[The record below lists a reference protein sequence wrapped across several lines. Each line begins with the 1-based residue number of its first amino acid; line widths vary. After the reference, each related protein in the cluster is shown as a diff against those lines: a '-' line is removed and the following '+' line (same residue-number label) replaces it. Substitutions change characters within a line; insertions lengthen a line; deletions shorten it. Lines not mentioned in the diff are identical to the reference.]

1 MIYEDYY
8 TISEINRWQM
18 ETDIP
23 WDKIDKELAHSQPEI
38 LDQLR
43 DACLIESYHP
53 ISTKRLLDLLWD
65 DIDATGIISVE
76 LFEGFRHFFVLKR
89 YLEAVEYEKPIT
101 DQELVKLRHKAAKSL
116 PKPDLT
122 QELINFIF
130 SEHFAAYYFVRIAQK
145 AKEPVL
151 KQIATFITKDE
162 FRHTQI
168 SFDLM
173 KARIEQKKETA
184 NSILEAA
191 YNFRHYGNEAIEEV
205 PVFQRNDI
213 QAINVFS
220 KKVELLTGKR
230 LIDYVKEKKIK

>member
-23 WDKIDKELAHSQPEI
+23 WNKIDKELAQSQPEI

-76 LFEGFRHFFVLKR
+76 LFEGFRHFYVLKR
-89 YLEAVEYEKPIT
+89 YLEAVEYGKPIT
-101 DQELVKLRHKAAKSL
+101 DQELKRLRHKAVKGLS
-116 PKPDLT
+116 KPDLT

-130 SEHFAAYYFVRIAQK
+130 SEHFAAYYFVRIAQR

-173 KARIEQKKETA
+173 KARIDAKKETV
-184 NSILEAA
+184 NDILEAA
-191 YNFRHYGNEAIEEV
+191 YNFRHYGNEAIEGV